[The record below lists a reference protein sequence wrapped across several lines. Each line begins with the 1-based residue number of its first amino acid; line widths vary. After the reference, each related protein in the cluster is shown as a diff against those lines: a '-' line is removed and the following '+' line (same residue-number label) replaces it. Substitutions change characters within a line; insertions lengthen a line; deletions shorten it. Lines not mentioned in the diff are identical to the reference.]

1 MAHGVQIKT
10 QPRNIDGQEL
20 FTRLLLAS
28 SDGTDLAEFSTESL
42 SDHAD
47 AALAFLV
54 DRAKGQHKVRTRAAV
69 LGQANT
75 RAPATVVE
83 ILNDDMPFLV
93 DSIMGEIQA
102 RGIRARLVLHPIFKI
117 RRSATGTLQAIVGA
131 GDRAWG
137 DGAQES
143 YISVHVDPLSETA
156 ARELVAAL
164 SQILDGVRIAVADW
178 QPMLERARKAIR
190 DLEANPPDIPQD
202 LHAESIA
209 FIEWLM
215 DGHFTFLG
223 TRDFRLQGD
232 VQQGE
237 LIAVEGAGLGLLRD
251 PTVQV
256 LRRGTELV
264 AMTAEVRRFFF
275 EPASLI
281 ITKSNVVS
289 RIHRRAH
296 MDYIGV
302 KLYGADR
309 RPAGELRIVG
319 LFTSSAYTQSPRQ
332 IPILRHKLERVLQS
346 SGHPPES
353 HAGKSLIN
361 VLETFPRD
369 ELFQITPEDLS
380 RWTAGILD
388 LELRPRV
395 RVFARV
401 DRFDRFVSVL
411 LFVPRDGYS
420 SSVRERIGNYL
431 AEAYRGHVTAFFP
444 YFTDGPLVRV
454 QFIIGRREGLSERR
468 CRRTRARNCR
478 HRAHL
483 VGSARGA
490 AGRQR

>member
-1 MAHGVQIKT
+1 MTCHSWSI
-10 QPRNIDGQEL
+10 
-20 FTRLLLAS
+20 AS
-28 SDGTDLAEFSTESL
+28 WARSRR
-42 SDHAD
+42 
-47 AALAFLV
+47 AALEL
-54 DRAKGQHKVRTRAAV
+54 
-69 LGQANT
+69 
-75 RAPATVVE
+75 
-83 ILNDDMPFLV
+83 
-93 DSIMGEIQA
+93 
-102 RGIRARLVLHPIFKI
+102 RLVLHPIFKI

-380 RWTAGILD
+380 RWTAGIVD

-420 SSVRERIGNYL
+420 RQRTRADRQLPSRSLQRSRHCILPVFHGWAAGARAVHHR
-431 AEAYRGHVTAFFP
+431 P
-444 YFTDGPLVRV
+444 P
-454 QFIIGRREGLSERR
+454 GRADSERR
-468 CRRTRARNCR
+468 CSRTRARNCR
-478 HRAHL
+478 A
-483 VGSARGA
+483 SCAP
-490 AGRQR
+490 GRISSRSCWPSTVTTRKL